1 VRERDHTPY
10 MSMDLADIH
19 DGLTVAPQL
28 VNTQGGF
35 QEIMRFVEEVS
46 SSAPSDFCVLISL
59 VM

>member
-1 VRERDHTPY
+1 VRERDHPPC